1 MSYKT
6 ILVHVSEVRQAE
18 ACINIAASIAS
29 AEKAHLIGVA
39 VTGVSRFLYQIAESN
54 PSDAVVVPHI
64 EAMRKQADNAL
75 VKFDDAM
82 RQRGLDSF
90 ERRLLDDDL
99 ASGVTQHAR
108 CCDLVVLPQYD
119 PEGMPA
125 VVAADLPAYVLM
137 NSGCPVLVVPH
148 AGAPAKVGERVLVA
162 WNAGLE
168 ALRAVRDALP
178 ILKRA
183 AVVEIAVFNA
193 AARTDVY
200 GEEPGADLALY
211 LARHDVKVNV
221 IQQTTEIDIGDALL
235 SLAADLTSDLL
246 VMGCYGHSR
255 FREIL
260 LGGATRTVLDSM
272 TVPVLMS
279 H

>member
-6 ILVHVSEVRQAE
+6 ILVQVSDTSQTDAY
-18 ACINIAASIAS
+18 IDIAAGIAL
-29 AEKAHLIGVA
+29 AENAHLIGAA

-54 PSDAVVVPHI
+54 PRDATVAPHV
-64 EAMRKQADNAL
+64 EAMRKHANNAL
-75 VKFDDAM
+75 KKFDDAM
-82 RQRGLDSF
+82 RQHNLAFF
-90 ERRLLDDDL
+90 ERRLIDDDL
-99 ASGVTQHAR
+99 ATGITQHAR

-119 PEGMPA
+119 PEDTPVA
-125 VVAADLPAYVLM
+125 VSADLPAYVLM

-148 AGAPAKVGERVLVA
+148 AGAPAQVGKRVLVA
-162 WNAGLE
+162 WNASVQ

-178 ILKRA
+178 LLKRA
-183 AVVEIAVFNA
+183 AVVEVVVFNA
-193 AARTDVY
+193 AAQPEVY
-200 GEEPGADLALY
+200 GDEPGSDLALY
-211 LARHDVKVNV
+211 LARHDVQVDV
-221 IQQTTEIDIGDALL
+221 IQQVTESDIGDALL

-260 LGGATRTVLDSM
+260 LGGATRTILDSM
-272 TVPVLMS
+272 TLPVLMS